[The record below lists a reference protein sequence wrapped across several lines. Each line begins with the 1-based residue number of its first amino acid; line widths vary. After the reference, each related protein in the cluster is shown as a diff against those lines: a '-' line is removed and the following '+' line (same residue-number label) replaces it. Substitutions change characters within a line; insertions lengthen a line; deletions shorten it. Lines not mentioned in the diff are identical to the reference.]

1 MASNTFGQR
10 DRLKPID
17 MPAKKSPPQVAAVP
31 VSKRPNNLRQDIG
44 SSGPWGRTV
53 RFGLAAAVGAVIT
66 LVAGHYF
73 IPAVPAYPI
82 SFWFEHPIQYGHWKW
97 TLGGAIA
104 GIVTRY
110 CVVDD

>member
-1 MASNTFGQR
+1 VVSNTFGQR
-10 DRLKPID
+10 DRLKPIE
-17 MPAKKSPPQVAAVP
+17 MPAKKSPPQRTPP
-31 VSKRPNNLRQDIG
+31 VTKRPNILRQDIG
-44 SSGPWGRTV
+44 SSVPWGRIV
-53 RFGLAAAVGAVIT
+53 RVGLAAAVGAVIA

-104 GIVTRY
+104 GIVIRY
-110 CVVDD
+110 FVVDD